1 MTTATDI
8 QAQLE
13 GLWESAEPGPF
24 GRDDAIILKYADGT
38 YAFRP
43 RAGYDDEKDSARV
56 VERAKPKRPQY
67 VVAGMLYAGDDDRR
81 EPFIEREDGYWES
94 AAAYGPAGDLI
105 DPVPLVEMPSR
116 EEVLEALEAGR
127 AAWRM
132 SSSPIDLDDFRVD
145 AVLELLRGERKA

>member
-67 VVAGMLYAGDDDRR
+67 VAASMLYTDDVTRR
-81 EPFIEREDGYWES
+81 EPFIEREDGRWES
-94 AAAYGPAGDLI
+94 PTALGPAGDLI
-105 DPVPLVEMPSR
+105 DPVPLVEMPER
-116 EEVLEALEAGR
+116 EEVREALV
-127 AAWRM
+127 AARKAQSW
-132 SSSPIDLDDFRVD
+132 PDTTTAVE
-145 AVLELLRGERKA
+145 AVLELLRGKA